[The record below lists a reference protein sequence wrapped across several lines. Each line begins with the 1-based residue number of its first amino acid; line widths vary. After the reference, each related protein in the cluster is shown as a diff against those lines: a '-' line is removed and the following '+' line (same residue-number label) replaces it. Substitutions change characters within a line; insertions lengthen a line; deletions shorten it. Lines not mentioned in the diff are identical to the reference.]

1 MANTYRLGG
10 SPLGLIGVLSRPTKD
25 NMSTFNA
32 GKSRNVNVISYN
44 RNRPQETNISQGGQQ
59 VVAARSLFTGGAIP
73 NFYPNPDPIGNE
85 NDELGL
91 EDAKKFKSPSDQ
103 KYRALPSK
111 VHNDRMYDLSIL
123 NIVEVLSKSGNA
135 ALRPGDFAY
144 LKHLGVFPNNR
155 LMIARRF
162 GGPVGDNIFGKSG
175 GGPKSVLISWRP
187 ENDDFLSFTF
197 GEEWVEADADFTSV
211 INKMGK
217 DFGLD
222 NLGGGAAGD
231 FNLIPLPGFSEVL
244 QRQVLVSIGVLEKES
259 LGGQPL
265 PSGNPNIIKQAKRR
279 KTVGYGEAASGLKCS
294 ISVKMTCEYE
304 QKFISGIDPSMAFM
318 DIINNI
324 TIFGTS
330 KSDNY
335 GLSGKFTENI
345 KLFLNDPGAAIN
357 KILEGIIAG
366 IAEIGKKLESAA
378 AKVLKS
384 LNDAIDSQAAQGQ
397 PAQPLN
403 VDGEKEKNN
412 SLIEKAKATI
422 NRFLVKLNN
431 YFKDYLSKY
440 KVEILGIAN
449 ALSGAPSSPW
459 HLTIGNPLRPFF
471 CCGDML
477 AGDVTLSFGPHLAFN
492 DLPSTIK
499 AEFTLTNARPQGLQE
514 ILAKFNVGHL
524 RVVNIKKDYIETDK
538 EETSSSGQ
546 YFDPIF
552 DSSGNKL
559 NEQVKVDNGGTTGTG
574 GSGSTTTDAQVET
587 QAMQNLKKEKEEL
600 EKIKKDKG
608 ENSEDYKKAQAE
620 FEKKKKAEVEKIK
633 NDSKV
638 GANNNNTPPVGQ
650 GNSNPNGTSG
660 TSGSNSSSGTS
671 GTNITTTTSGTSGNS
686 GTTGTSGTSGT

>member
-10 SPLGLIGVLSRPTKD
+10 SPLGLVGALSRPTRT

-32 GKSRNVNVISYN
+32 GKSRNVNVVSYN
-44 RNRPQETNISQGGQQ
+44 RGRPQETNISQAGQQ
-59 VVAARSLFTGGAIP
+59 VVAPRSLFTGGSIP

-91 EDAKKFKSPSDQ
+91 DNAKKFKNPGDQ
-103 KYRALPSK
+103 EYREKPSK

-123 NIVEVLSKSGNA
+123 NIIEVLSKSGNA
-135 ALRPGDFAY
+135 ALRPGDFTY
-144 LKHLGVFPNNR
+144 LKHLGVYPNNR

-162 GGPVGDNIFGKSG
+162 GGPVSDNIFGKG

-187 ENDDFLSFTF
+187 ENEDFLSFSF
-197 GEEWVEADADFTSV
+197 GEEWVEAEADFTSV

-222 NLGGGAAGD
+222 NLGGSAASA

-244 QRQVLVSIGVLEKES
+244 QRMVLVKLGVLEEGS
-259 LGGQPL
+259 LGQPL

-294 ISVKMTCEYE
+294 ISVKMVCEYE
-304 QKFISGIDPSMAFM
+304 QKFISGIDPTMAFM

-324 TIFGTS
+324 TIFATS

-335 GLSGKFTENI
+335 GLSGKFTAT
-345 KLFLNDPGAAIN
+345 LRQFLNDPGSIIR
-357 KILEGIIAG
+357 KILDGIVEGVKKIISS
-366 IAEIGKKLESAA
+366 LESAA

-384 LNDAIDSQAAQGQ
+384 LNEAVDDKAAAGQ
-397 PAQPLN
+397 PAQPID
-403 VDGEKEKNN
+403 VEG
-412 SLIEKAKATI
+412 EKAKNQGIVDRAKAAI
-422 NRFLVKLNN
+422 SGFLTKINN
-431 YFKDYLSKY
+431 YFKMYLSKY

-449 ALSGAPSSPW
+449 ALSGAPSAPW

-477 AGDVTLSFGPHLAFN
+477 AGDVTLTFGPHLAFN

-524 RVVNIKKDYIETDK
+524 RIVNIKKDYIETDR
-538 EETSSSGQ
+538 EESSSSGQ

-552 DSSGNKL
+552 DASGNWL
-559 NEQVKVDNGGTTGTG
+559 NQSIKVDNTPGSSGASGNTG
-574 GSGSTTTDAQVET
+574 GSVSTATTDAQIET
-587 QAMQNLKKEKEEL
+587 QVMTNLKKEKEAL
-600 EKIKKDKG
+600 EKLKKDKG
-608 ENSEDYKKAQAE
+608 ENSEDYKKALAE

-633 NDSKV
+633 NDAKL
-638 GANNNNTPPVGQ
+638 GANNNVKPPDGK
-650 GNSNPNGTSG
+650 GNSNPNSGTSG
-660 TSGSNSSSGTS
+660 TSGIS
-671 GTNITTTTSGTSGNS
+671 
-686 GTTGTSGTSGT
+686 GTSGTSGGV